1 MHGCRFRAPISRVS
15 VLFQPSAHPM
25 QGADCAQVEIHTKTP
40 GTPLPRSPRRFAPL
54 RFLQSYLPAQGRPKY
69 TTSSSQSPSEFVTII
84 HPSHPLCGQ
93 QVEVVRIRRGADP
106 DLIVRFPDGHH
117 AAIAM
122 SCTSY
127 AAPDH
132 APSPPTIHHLL
143 DFEGLRQAAQLIGH
157 IQQMEDPSPVTDG
170 QAASSSEV

>member
-1 MHGCRFRAPISRVS
+1 VA
-15 VLFQPSAHPM
+15 
-25 QGADCAQVEIHTKTP
+25 KTP
-40 GTPLPRSPRRFAPL
+40 L
-54 RFLQSYLPAQGRPKY
+54 RTSALVPARWLAGSAGPALSGRPKY